1 MTIASSYSSLV
12 NSLKSSAFSWL
23 PEMIEAQTLE
33 VQAAL
38 EKTLTEEEK
47 LGVLAAVIRN
57 NVIDPYFFLEEIGEY
72 KPKLFFEKE
81 EGLHDLFNTEEMNI
95 SEVKILI
102 SELEELLESISPMPQ
117 PEEFVPAFEANDI
130 NGPTPGMN

>member
-1 MTIASSYSSLV
+1 MTFAYSYSSLV

-81 EGLHDLFNTEEMNI
+81 ERLLELFNTEEINAPTVR
-95 SEVKILI
+95 ELIL
-102 SELEELLESISPMPQ
+102 ELDRFLNSISPRPR
-117 PEEFVPAFEANDI
+117 PEEFTPAFEANDI